1 MLKVNNSVGD
11 GLKKY
16 CFSHPAVKVLPSNY
30 REGKHRIHKFELV
43 MKRGTV

>member
-16 CFSHPAVKVLPSNY
+16 CFSHPAVKVLPSNS
-30 REGKHRIHKFELV
+30 REGKHRKHKFELV
-43 MKRGTV
+43 TKLGTV